1 MVLKRKLLE
10 RGEIRGRWGGEKG
23 KERKRK
29 EVDEKMIIEKKNIS
43 VQFGCTDDL
52 YLCFVNAEGGTARY
66 SQV

>member
-1 MVLKRKLLE
+1 MV
-10 RGEIRGRWGGEKG
+10 
-23 KERKRK
+23 
-29 EVDEKMIIEKKNIS
+29 IEKKNIC